1 MKCILWGG
9 IGFLSLL
16 WTSGAALLAQAVLWS
31 SRRMS
36 DGPAL
41 SLEAAVS
48 TVIVPVWLSPW
59 FDPSSLTNIA
69 QMVQGSLATFSSV
82 LPTMGM
88 VLAWLIPAIW
98 ITWGLGMLLLVGA
111 VVVGTPILQ
120 QLDKS
125 WQSGNG

>member
-1 MKCILWGG
+1 MKFILWGG

-16 WTSGAALLAQAVLWS
+16 WTSGAALLAQAVLWT

-41 SLEAAVS
+41 SLEAAAS

-59 FDPSSLTNIA
+59 FDPSSLTNIV
-69 QMVQGSLATFSSV
+69 QMVQGSLGTFSSV

-88 VLAWLIPAIW
+88 VLGWLIPAIW
-98 ITWGLGMLLLVGA
+98 ITWGLGMVLLVGA

-120 QLDKS
+120 RFNKS
-125 WQSGNG
+125 

>member
-59 FDPSSLTNIA
+59 FDPSSLTNIVH
-69 QMVQGSLATFSSV
+69 MVQGVLGSFSSV

-88 VLAWLIPAIW
+88 VLGWLIPAIW

-120 QLDKS
+120 RFNKS